1 MPFSTLLSVAGRL
14 AVLHVKVQIKMQAAG
29 AFDENAGAL
38 FHGSLGWAMYDA
50 APDLWQL
57 GYGELAQQDSRSFTI
72 LPPKAPCQWQAGD
85 LLWFEF
91 VGLAQMSQQL
101 PELVQSFIRMGER
114 GLGHHRLG
122 FTVQQVVQHTPNG
135 QCLLWQHH
143 LPALAI
149 NYQSSVLQTA
159 LLQSVAL
166 SEQIPSET
174 MAVRVECL
182 SRLRLKEQGKVL
194 QSAPSAV
201 QLARAVCRRLLSVQ
215 HSTTAEN
222 DQLYQL
228 IANLAPIQIYQDYSK
243 RSDLHRYSQ
252 HQQQKHAIEGI
263 SGSWVYSGP
272 EVKQLLPWLALAQW
286 LHLGGKTSFGF
297 GAIEWQVV
305 VLDSGKLQAVL

>member
-1 MPFSTLLSVAGRL
+1 MPFDTLLSVAGRL
-14 AVLHVKVQIKMQAAG
+14 AVLHLQVQIKMQAAG

-38 FHGSLGWAMYDA
+38 FHGSLGWAMHDV

-57 GYGELAQQDSRSFTI
+57 GYGELEQQDSRPFSI

-85 LLWFEF
+85 LLCFEF

-122 FTVQQVVQHTPNG
+122 FTVQRVVQHTPHG

-143 LPALAI
+143 LPVLAM
-149 NYQSSVLQTA
+149 NYQSGLLHSA

-166 SEQIPSET
+166 SEQIPSDS

-201 QLARAVCRRLLSVQ
+201 QLAKAVCRRLLSVE
-215 HSTTAEN
+215 HSTAAEK

-228 IANLAPIQIYQDYSK
+228 IANLAPIQIYQDNT
-243 RSDLHRYSQ
+243 RRNDLRRYSQ

-263 SGSWVYSGP
+263 SGDWVYSGP
-272 EVKQLLPWLALAQW
+272 QVKQLLPWLALARW
-286 LHLGGKTSFGF
+286 LHVGGKTSFGF

-305 VLDSGKLQAVL
+305 VLDSCKVE

>member
-38 FHGSLGWAMYDA
+38 FHGSLGWALYDA
-50 APDLWQL
+50 APGLWQL
-57 GYGELAQQDSRSFTI
+57 GYGELAQQDSRPFSI

-114 GLGHHRLG
+114 GLGQNRLG
-122 FTVQQVVQHTPNG
+122 FTVLRVVQNTTEG

-143 LPALAI
+143 LPVQAI
-149 NYQSSVLQTA
+149 NYQSGLLQKA
-159 LLQSVAL
+159 VLQSVAL

-174 MAVRVECL
+174 MAVRVEAL

-201 QLARAVCRRLLSVQ
+201 QLARAVCRRLLSLQ
-215 HSTTAEN
+215 HSTDTEK

-228 IANLAPIQIYQDYSK
+228 IANLAPIQIYQDNTS
-243 RSDLHRYSQ
+243 RSELHRYSA

-263 SGSWVYSGP
+263 CGSWVYSGP

-297 GAIEWQVV
+297 GAIEWQVMG
-305 VLDSGKLQAVL
+305 LESGKVE

>member
-1 MPFSTLLSVAGRL
+1 MSFETLLTVAGRL
-14 AVLHVKVQIKMQAAG
+14 PVLHLKVQIKMLAAG
-29 AFDENAGAL
+29 SFDDNAGAL
-38 FHGSLGWAMYDA
+38 FHGSLGWAMHDA
-50 APDLWQL
+50 APELWQL
-57 GYGELAQQDSRSFTI
+57 GYGELEQQDSRPFSI
-72 LPPKAPCQWQAGD
+72 LPPKTPCQWQEGD

-101 PELVQSFIRMGER
+101 PELMQSFIRMGER

-122 FTVQQVVQHTPNG
+122 FAVQQVVQHTPNG

-143 LPALAI
+143 LPVLAM
-149 NYQSSVLQTA
+149 NYQSGLLHSA

-166 SEQIPSET
+166 SEQIPSDS

-201 QLARAVCRRLLSVQ
+201 QIARAVCRRLLSVQ
-215 HSTTAEN
+215 LTTDIEK
-222 DQLYQL
+222 DQLYQS
-228 IANLAPIQIYQDYSK
+228 IANLAPIQIYQDNTR
-243 RSDLHRYSQ
+243 RSDLRRYSQ

-263 SGSWVYSGP
+263 SGDWVYSGP
-272 EVKQLLPWLALAQW
+272 QVKQLLPWLALARW

-297 GAIEWQVV
+297 GAIEWQVMG
-305 VLDSGKLQAVL
+305 LGAGEFE